1 MKFGFGTGSY
11 NGHSVKDL
19 PGFYKANRFIVLT
32 SVTSNTIPNILDMVF
47 NLLPGGTSFIEGTAK
62 KTKVL
67 VINRSEVYGTF
78 RKPNADTRT
87 RSVFIHHGIA
97 DCDVD
102 HIQGDTPIVFH
113 DVDYNILCDAPDAK
127 MIGKRNGMSYI
138 PKSETTVSYDTVNE
152 GVFRDTNSYEQIL
165 IPSPE
170 FFDER
175 DMVLLGDKE
184 MNYMDTIMEQ
194 QENKFMM
201 PSDKYLKSLYTLT
214 LNDLTETTPKPSIYK
229 LNIHI
234 ENLTNNK
241 NIYLSD
247 EDIDD
252 WVADIAAETKLY
264 LEKAGFCGAE
274 IIYDGDNGFNVT
286 KLKSYMDMDDTE
298 KRINWLML
306 SNGLNE
312 INERCFAFGQVDF
325 SLILTLSYA
334 NVKATVAPSKYN
346 INNGETSDSDVNALS
361 SQLKFGYG
369 IRGSSLGLV
378 G

>member
-47 NLLPGGTSFIEGTAK
+47 NLLPGGSSMIEGTAK

-67 VINRSEVYGTF
+67 VINRSEVYGTY
-78 RKPNADTRT
+78 RHPNEDTRT

-113 DVDYNILCDAPDAK
+113 DVDYNIICDAPEAR
-127 MIGKRNGMSYI
+127 MIGKRNGMPHGDI
-138 PKSETTVSYDTVNE
+138 TETKVSYDTVNT
-152 GVFRDTNSYEQIL
+152 GVQRDTNHYEKIL

-170 FFDER
+170 FYDER

-184 MNYMDTIMEQ
+184 EDYMDGILDAKESRFSMDGDSY
-194 QENKFMM
+194 M
-201 PSDKYLKSLYTLT
+201 KSLYTLT
-214 LNDLTETTPKPSIYK
+214 LNDLIDSNPKPEIRK

-234 ENLTNNK
+234 ENLTSGLEYAYGD
-241 NIYLSD
+241 NI
-247 EDIDD
+247 EDL
-252 WVADIAAETKLY
+252 VTEVCSEVKFA

-274 IIYDGDNGFNVT
+274 IIFDGDKGYNVSN
-286 KLKSYMDMDDTE
+286 LKSYMDMDNFE
-298 KRINWLML
+298 KRMNFLML
-306 SNGLNE
+306 NNSLTD
-312 INERCFAFGQVDF
+312 INERYFMDQSGYF

-334 NVKATVAPSKYN
+334 NVKATLVDQLKSNDKDDS
-346 INNGETSDSDVNALS
+346 TSDSDVNSLAS
-361 SQLKFGYG
+361 NLKLGYANYSG
-369 IRGSSLGLV
+369 PLAMCV
-378 G
+378 